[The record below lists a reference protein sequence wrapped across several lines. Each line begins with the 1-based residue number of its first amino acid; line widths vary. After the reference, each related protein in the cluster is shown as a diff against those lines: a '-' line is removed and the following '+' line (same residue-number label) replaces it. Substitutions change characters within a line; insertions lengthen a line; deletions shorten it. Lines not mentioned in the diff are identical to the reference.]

1 MPRIWRQEE
10 AGQALSLPGLNNK
23 EKVWPRQ
30 FSHAWP
36 PGEQIHLVTLWQL
49 SLHYH
54 LTDGV
59 PSCRLLWWDHQDGF
73 GVLPGPTPRVSGLPG
88 LGLRCGFLSFFL
100 AVWIRC
106 TLYQDY
112 WGSPSAR
119 QRSYPSLPDGL
130 SCSFIWDRLPW
141 ACLYPEEAPAF
152 LATACFSLPFWPCC
166 QRPLVPGWLLRRAWA
181 SESHLGPW
189 VSLGNF
195 WACLWG
201 KQRGEGALLESAACS
216 LMLRAFPLLSS
227 AAPLV
232 AQWLYPV

>member
-1 MPRIWRQEE
+1 M
-10 AGQALSLPGLNNK
+10 
-23 EKVWPRQ
+23 
-30 FSHAWP
+30 
-36 PGEQIHLVTLWQL
+36 
-49 SLHYH
+49 
-54 LTDGV
+54 TDGV
-59 PSCRLLWWDHQDGF
+59 PSCRLLWWGHQDGF

-100 AVWIRC
+100 TVWIRC

-119 QRSYPSLPDGL
+119 QRSYPSSLLLLYLGPASLGL
-130 SCSFIWDRLPW
+130 HPSH
-141 ACLYPEEAPAF
+141 LYPEEAPAF

-166 QRPLVPGWLLRRAWA
+166 QRPLVPGWLRRRACA
-181 SESHLGPW
+181 SESHLSPW

-201 KQRGEGALLESAACS
+201 KQKGEGALLESAACS
-216 LMLRAFPLLSS
+216 LMVRAFPLLSS

-232 AQWLYPV
+232 AQWLYPI